1 MFGTANRR
9 APSGPASS
17 PVMDAVEATRAPDR
31 QPLQRPADHPGPMV
45 NDRPALASSD
55 MPTTASAASTGSMA
69 DEGRLSVGRD
79 IRLTGELKSC
89 ESLIVEGVVNLDLQ
103 GTKYLEVLEGG
114 TFEGSAMVESA
125 EIAGSFQG
133 DLTVTGL
140 LVLHPLEADNV
151 TQAAKDARYPG
162 FGMRADKRMG
172 HGLIGRQRR
181 PAVHTPVGGLV
192 FLAIHAR
199 RCVGGTRGMDG
210 GQPFQALPH
219 RCRHVRQGELLV
231 RE

>member
-45 NDRPALASSD
+45 NDRPALAASD

-140 LVLHPLEADNV
+140 LILHPTGRVNGNITTSELQLE
-151 TQAAKDARYPG
+151 RG
-162 FGMRADKRMG
+162 GMICGNLQMTGKGQERAPRLSSSFSRRSDHEDK
-172 HGLIGRQRR
+172 
-181 PAVHTPVGGLV
+181 
-192 FLAIHAR
+192 
-199 RCVGGTRGMDG
+199 
-210 GQPFQALPH
+210 
-219 RCRHVRQGELLV
+219 
-231 RE
+231 